1 MSDTSNQN
9 NGGQGGGDGGQGDQG
24 GAPSLLNQ
32 GAGNDWLPE
41 KFRTVKE
48 GGSDLDLEA
57 SSRKLAASYAELE
70 KSRPVGT
77 VPKTAE
83 EYVID
88 GMPDGVNVDEV
99 KSDPLFKGILGRAHE
114 AGIPQEHV
122 NFFLKEYFGFAP
134 DLLAGNT
141 AISQEEARAE
151 LGKVWGDG
159 QALQKNLGQAMR
171 AVKAFA
177 AEGDG
182 AGSLQRLQEKYG
194 DDPDFLR
201 FAAAVGAE
209 LNEDT
214 PINGNAV
221 ATQDWEGK
229 IAAIKAD
236 PAYMDGKHPQHDQKV
251 RELSDLY
258 QRRYG
263 TSSRQLS
270 AAAVR

>member
-1 MSDTSNQN
+1 MSDTSIPN
-9 NGGQGGGDGGQGDQG
+9 NGGQGGNEGGEGGQG

-32 GAGNDWLPE
+32 GVGNDWLPE

-70 KSRPVGT
+70 KSRAVGT
-77 VPKTAE
+77 VPKSAE

-88 GMPDGVNVDEV
+88 GMPEGVNVDEV

-151 LGKVWGDG
+151 LGKAWGDD
-159 QALQKNLGQAMR
+159 QAIQKNLGQAMR

-182 AGSLQRLQEKYG
+182 AGSLQRLQEVRRRSG
-194 DDPDFLR
+194 LPALCGCR
-201 FAAAVGAE
+201 GCRAE
-209 LNEDT
+209 RGH

-263 TSSRQLS
+263 ANSRQLG

>member
-1 MSDTSNQN
+1 M
-9 NGGQGGGDGGQGDQG
+9 
-24 GAPSLLNQ
+24 
-32 GAGNDWLPE
+32 PE
-41 KFRTVKE
+41 
-48 GGSDLDLEA
+48 
-57 SSRKLAASYAELE
+57 
-70 KSRPVGT
+70 
-77 VPKTAE
+77 
-83 EYVID
+83 
-88 GMPDGVNVDEV
+88 GVNVDEV

-151 LGKVWGDG
+151 LGKAWGDD
-159 QALQKNLGQAMR
+159 QAIQKNLGQAMR

-214 PINGNAV
+214 RSM
-221 ATQDWEGK
+221 ATRWPQDWEGK

-263 TSSRQLS
+263 ANSRQLG